1 VIHDL
6 NVFSLVHDEIAQQ
19 RTTGHDVTE
28 AARTFAA
35 TDQNDIS
42 ALETLLASL
51 DDLPRPED
59 WPYEEP
65 ESLDDILES
74 LPASAGGTVRTAL
87 SGIDLDDKI
96 RGGWSGRVAGCN
108 VGKPLENPAVWTTD
122 RIRTYLELADA
133 WPLLDYVPVID
144 PLPAEYRFQ
153 DCWVDTTKGN
163 VDGSDRDDDID
174 YSILGLYLL
183 EQQGRGLTSRHVADG
198 WLAMLPF
205 HRVYTAERAVYK
217 NLVGGIPPERAA
229 SVRNPYREW
238 IGALIRGDVF
248 GWVSPGDPVAAMSLA
263 YQDASMSHVTN
274 GIYGELWS
282 GALLAS
288 AFSAA
293 NAREAVEA
301 SLNFVPPRSRLAET
315 LRSVVRSHTDGR
327 SWSEA
332 IASIQDAYGHYD
344 PIHTIN
350 NAAIIAA
357 GLLWGA
363 DDFAA
368 TVGLTVSGGW
378 DTDSNGATAGSVSG
392 VLLGASR
399 LPDHLIEPLHDRTRS
414 AVFGFDNSSISDLA
428 KRTIRLAKVF
438 DQDS

>member
-1 VIHDL
+1 
-6 NVFSLVHDEIAQQ
+6 
-19 RTTGHDVTE
+19 
-28 AARTFAA
+28 
-35 TDQNDIS
+35 
-42 ALETLLASL
+42 
-51 DDLPRPED
+51 
-59 WPYEEP
+59 
-65 ESLDDILES
+65 
-74 LPASAGGTVRTAL
+74 
-87 SGIDLDDKI
+87 
-96 RGGWSGRVAGCN
+96 
-108 VGKPLENPAVWTTD
+108 
-122 RIRTYLELADA
+122 
-133 WPLLDYVPVID
+133 
-144 PLPAEYRFQ
+144 
-153 DCWVDTTKGN
+153 
-163 VDGSDRDDDID
+163 
-174 YSILGLYLL
+174 
-183 EQQGRGLTSRHVADG
+183 
-198 WLAMLPF
+198 
-205 HRVYTAERAVYK
+205 VYK

-274 GIYGELWS
+274 GVYGELWS
-282 GALLAS
+282 AALLAS

-332 IASIQDAYGHYD
+332 IASIQAAYGHYD

-357 GLLWGA
+357 GLLWGG

-428 KRTIRLAKVF
+428 KRTIRLAKEF